1 MGGGG
6 RADGGVSGVGE
17 GAGLAV
23 AESGEGMGGAA
34 EGLGFGGS
42 VEGRGGKRLAVGFSW
57 GVGNGRVSIVVED
70 RSICHALLRCRL
82 IEMLERRETINCR
95 LT

>member
-1 MGGGG
+1 MARGQDWRLQSPVREWGERQKVWDLVVLWRG
-6 RADGGVSGVGE
+6 RV
-17 GAGLAV
+17 
-23 AESGEGMGGAA
+23 
-34 EGLGFGGS
+34 
-42 VEGRGGKRLAVGFSW
+42 GKRLAVGFSW

-70 RSICHALLRCRL
+70 RSICHDLLRRRL